1 MRRLLC
7 SSIADLAMLLL
18 SMMCLFAL
26 SSCLRSSKAA
36 SSGCCFARSQ
46 SSKTPSC
53 LVLLQSVKEQSRGRA
68 ARRLRDAIQAPSTRA
83 SRSHMSGRGPRR
95 DRAAG
100 REGHDIHTMIN
111 NSLKRRT
118 HSLCVVA
125 RAATVPEDRRRV
137 APRATPY
144 STRSTPGGVTTSCAL
159 PAHGQESAE
168 SALCS
173 CFAASPRHQSHPT
186 AHRNPQ
192 RITFIHGS
200 RQQPACTVYK
210 TTKQLARST
219 RPEIDCSHS
228 HYKLVPLP

>member
-68 ARRLRDAIQAPSTRA
+68 ARRLRDSIQAPSTRA
-83 SRSHMSGRGPRR
+83 SRSHMSGRGPCR

-100 REGHDIHTMIN
+100 RVGHDIHTMIYS
-111 NSLKRRT
+111 SLKRRT

-125 RAATVPEDRRRV
+125 AMVPEDNGPV

-144 STRSTPGGVTTSCAL
+144 STRSTPGGITTSCGL
-159 PAHGQESAE
+159 PARG
-168 SALCS
+168 
-173 CFAASPRHQSHPT
+173 
-186 AHRNPQ
+186 
-192 RITFIHGS
+192 GKS
-200 RQQPACTVYK
+200 RECA
-210 TTKQLARST
+210 
-219 RPEIDCSHS
+219 
-228 HYKLVPLP
+228 

>member
-83 SRSHMSGRGPRR
+83 SRSHMSGRGPCR

-100 REGHDIHTMIN
+100 RVGHDIHTMIYS
-111 NSLKRRT
+111 SLKRRT

-125 RAATVPEDRRRV
+125 AMVPEDNGPV

-144 STRSTPGGVTTSCAL
+144 STRSTPGGITTSRPL

-168 SALCS
+168 SALGSCS
-173 CFAASPRHQSHPT
+173 AAAPKAPSHPT
-186 AHRNPQ
+186 AHRNLPN
-192 RITFIHGS
+192 ITIIHNS
-200 RQQPACTVYK
+200 RQRPACTVH
-210 TTKQLARST
+210 QLRATFAR
-219 RPEIDCSHS
+219 PLH
-228 HYKLVPLP
+228 LVAATLHQLH

>member
-7 SSIADLAMLLL
+7 SSIADLTNLCL
-18 SMMCLFAL
+18 SMMCLSAL
-26 SSCLRSSKAA
+26 SSPVRSSKAA

-68 ARRLRDAIQAPSTRA
+68 ARRLRDSIQAPSTRA

-100 REGHDIHTMIN
+100 RVGHDIHTMIYS
-111 NSLKRRT
+111 SLKRRT
-118 HSLCVVA
+118 HSLCVAA

-159 PAHGQESAE
+159 PARGGKSGEGA
-168 SALCS
+168 
-173 CFAASPRHQSHPT
+173 
-186 AHRNPQ
+186 
-192 RITFIHGS
+192 
-200 RQQPACTVYK
+200 
-210 TTKQLARST
+210 
-219 RPEIDCSHS
+219 
-228 HYKLVPLP
+228 

>member
-1 MRRLLC
+1 
-7 SSIADLAMLLL
+7 MLLL

-68 ARRLRDAIQAPSTRA
+68 ARRLRDSIQAPSTRA

-100 REGHDIHTMIN
+100 SGGHDIHTMIYS
-111 NSLKRRT
+111 SLKRRS
-118 HSLCVVA
+118 HSLCVAA

-137 APRATPY
+137 AHEPRR
-144 STRSTPGGVTTSCAL
+144 TRRGVLLEGSRRAVRFRLTDRKVQRVRLAPAL
-159 PAHGQESAE
+159 QP
-168 SALCS
+168 L
-173 CFAASPRHQSHPT
+173 PKLPSHPI

-192 RITFIHGS
+192 
-200 RQQPACTVYK
+200 P
-210 TTKQLARST
+210 
-219 RPEIDCSHS
+219 SHS
-228 HYKLVPLP
+228 STTAGSDLPAPYTNYAQPSRAPCI

>member
-1 MRRLLC
+1 
-7 SSIADLAMLLL
+7 
-18 SMMCLFAL
+18 MCLSAL
-26 SSCLRSSKAA
+26 SSPVRSSKAA

-68 ARRLRDAIQAPSTRA
+68 ARRLRDSIQAPSTRA

-100 REGHDIHTMIN
+100 SGGHDIHTMIYS
-111 NSLKRRT
+111 SLKRRT

-125 RAATVPEDRRRV
+125 AMVPEDNGPV

-144 STRSTPGGVTTSCAL
+144 STRSTPGGITTSRPL

-168 SALCS
+168 SALGSCS
-173 CFAASPRHQSHPT
+173 AAAPKAPSHPT
-186 AHRNPQ
+186 AHRNLPN
-192 RITFIHGS
+192 ITIIHNS
-200 RQQPACTVYK
+200 RQRPACTVH
-210 TTKQLARST
+210 QLRATFAR
-219 RPEIDCSHS
+219 PLH
-228 HYKLVPLP
+228 LVAATLH

>member
-68 ARRLRDAIQAPSTRA
+68 ARRLRDSIQAPSTRA
-83 SRSHMSGRGPRR
+83 SRSHMSGRGPCR

-100 REGHDIHTMIN
+100 RVGHDIHTMIYS
-111 NSLKRRT
+111 SLKRRT

-125 RAATVPEDRRRV
+125 AMVPEDNGPV

-144 STRSTPGGVTTSCAL
+144 STRSTPGGITTSRPL

-168 SALCS
+168 SALGSCS
-173 CFAASPRHQSHPT
+173 AAAPKAPSHPT
-186 AHRNPQ
+186 AHRNLPN
-192 RITFIHGS
+192 ITIIHNS
-200 RQQPACTVYK
+200 RQRPACTVH
-210 TTKQLARST
+210 QLRATFAR
-219 RPEIDCSHS
+219 PLH
-228 HYKLVPLP
+228 LVAATLHQLH

>member
-68 ARRLRDAIQAPSTRA
+68 ARRLRDSIQAPSTRA

-100 REGHDIHTMIN
+100 RVGHDIHTMIYS
-111 NSLKRRT
+111 SLKRRT

-125 RAATVPEDRRRV
+125 AMVPEDNGPV

-144 STRSTPGGVTTSCAL
+144 STRSTPGGITTSRAL
-159 PAHGQESAE
+159 PVHGQESAE
-168 SALCS
+168 SALGSCS
-173 CFAASPRHQSHPT
+173 AS
-186 AHRNPQ
+186 
-192 RITFIHGS
+192 GS
-200 RQQPACTVYK
+200 LRLLACTCAVVRG
-210 TTKQLARST
+210 TNHSGSVTCAGCRSMT
-219 RPEIDCSHS
+219 
-228 HYKLVPLP
+228 